1 MARRTAD
8 LGMGIARRLKQ
19 AQKAAELTVRELAE
33 WSHVTAPTIMKIRNG
48 GGGGMAIGL
57 LVDVA
62 RALGVAPEW
71 LVFGRTCKD
80 EED

>member
-8 LGMGIARRLKQ
+8 LGIGIARRLKQ

-33 WSHVTAPTIMKIRNG
+33 LSHVTAPTIMKIRNG
-48 GGGGMAIGL
+48 GGGGMAVGL

-71 LVFGRTCKD
+71 LISGHVCEAGD
-80 EED
+80 